1 MGTNVGKNCV
11 DENGNGYLFGGAGSV
26 CFCKCMNWQCNV
38 KAKKQIGRGIILT
51 CKLMPEVLTTRCT

>member
-1 MGTNVGKNCV
+1 V

-26 CFCKCMNWQCNV
+26 CFCKSMNWQYNV
-38 KAKKQIGRGIILT
+38 KAKKQIGRGVILT